1 MSFATSGSFPA
12 SLIPAQQRMALNTNY
27 LTFDG
32 GTGGNFAQQYLPEL
46 YEAEVERYGNRTI
59 GGFLRMVGA
68 EMPMTSDQVIWS
80 EQNRL
85 HVAYQQVTVTAPGG
99 LADADIVVTLNLA
112 QALPDL
118 AAADRTGAVRVGQTV
133 LIADNATGL
142 IVQKGLVQ
150 SVTSTG
156 PPNNDILNVKFYG
169 TATRTVPLG
178 ANACNMYV
186 YGSEFGKGSIGMDGS
201 IEPSFTQYAN
211 RPMILKDNFQIN
223 GSDTAQIGWVEVST
237 EDGQSGYL
245 WYLKSESETRL
256 RFEDSLE
263 MAMVESEN
271 MYNAAYTEAGNAV
284 QFQYGGV
291 GTAGAGGV
299 LTTNIQG
306 SEGLFAAI
314 EARGNVYSGFAGAAA
329 PGSGALGDFDEILK
343 NLDKQGAIEENMLFL
358 SRQTALDFD
367 DMIAAVNGGFAST
380 QAASYGLFE
389 NDGDMALNFGFSGF
403 RRGSYDF
410 YKTDWKY
417 LNDASLR
424 GLSSEID
431 GVMIPAGTTTVYD
444 QMLGSNIRRPFLH
457 VRYRASETEDRR
469 MKSWITGSVG
479 GAYTDTLDAMT
490 VSFLSERC
498 LVTQAANNFVLF
510 KGA

>member
-1 MSFATSGSFPA
+1 MSLSGGAVPP
-12 SLIPAQQRMALNTNY
+12 SLVPSQKRMTLRDNY

-32 GTGGNFAQQYLPEL
+32 AGGSFAQQYLPEL

-85 HVAYQQVTVTAPGG
+85 HIAYDTAVGANAANG
-99 LADADIVVTLNLA
+99 NANATITI
-112 QALPDL
+112 DL
-118 AAADRTGAVRVGQTV
+118 AGTSTTSAAVRVGQTV
-133 LIADNATGL
+133 LLSDAATGL
-142 IVQKGLVQ
+142 VTAKGLVQ
-150 SVTSTG
+150 SLDDATV
-156 PPNNDILNVKFYG
+156 NNIDYTNNVLNIAVYGDVGATPLPTALVGSVKLF
-169 TATRTVPLG
+169 
-178 ANACNMYV
+178 V
-186 YGSEFGKGSIGMDGS
+186 YGSDFGKGSIGMEGS
-201 IEPSFTQYAN
+201 IEPSFTQYQN
-211 RPMILKDNFQIN
+211 SPIIIKDNFQIN
-223 GSDTAQIGWVEVST
+223 GSDAAQIGWVEVAT
-237 EDGQSGYL
+237 EDGTSGYL

-256 RFEDSLE
+256 RFEDYLE
-263 MAMVESEN
+263 MAMVEGKFMN
-271 MYNAAYTEAGNAV
+271 PTGTTAANLVDYDFGGPASSAPAAGQVVN
-284 QFQYGGV
+284 
-291 GTAGAGGV
+291 GT
-299 LTTNIQG
+299 
-306 SEGLFAAI
+306 EGLFAAI
-314 EARGNVYSGFAGAAA
+314 EDRGNIYSGFAGAAA
-329 PGSGALGDFDEILK
+329 PGSGAIADFDEILK

-358 SRQTALDFD
+358 SRSTALDFD
-367 DMIAAVNGGFAST
+367 DMIAAQAGGGFAST
-380 QAASYGLFE
+380 AAASYGLFD

-417 LNDASLR
+417 LNDASTR
-424 GLSSEID
+424 GLSNEID
-431 GVMIPAGTTTVYD
+431 GVMVPAGTTTVYD

>member
-1 MSFATSGSFPA
+1 MSLSGGSFPA
-12 SLIPAQQRMALNTNY
+12 SLVPSQKRMALSENY
-27 LTFDG
+27 LSFDSTTGG
-32 GTGGNFAQQYLPEL
+32 GTFAQQYLPEL
-46 YEAEVERYGNRTI
+46 YEAEVERYGNRTL

-85 HVAYQQVTVTAPGG
+85 HVAYDTATATNGGAGQANAQV
-99 LADADIVVTLNLA
+99 VVDMT
-112 QALPDL
+112 D
-118 AAADRTGAVRVGQTV
+118 TGQTNV
-133 LIADNATGL
+133 AIREGQTILISDKATGL
-142 IVQKGLVQ
+142 VTAKALVQ
-150 SVTSTG
+150 TVTLPSTIEVSV
-156 PPNNDILNVKFYG
+156 YG
-169 TATRTVPLG
+169 NITATPLSASLLVAG
-178 ANACNMYV
+178 GINLFV
-186 YGSEFGKGSIGMDGS
+186 YGADFGKGSIGMEGS
-201 IEPSFTQYAN
+201 IEPSFTQYQN
-211 RPMILKDNFQIN
+211 SPLIIKDNYTIN
-223 GSDTAQIGWVEVST
+223 GSDAAQIGWVEVAT

-245 WYLKSESETRL
+245 WYLKAESETRL
-256 RFEDSLE
+256 RFEDYLE
-263 MAMVESEN
+263 MSMVEGEFMNPAAINASTIT
-271 MYNAAYTEAGNAV
+271 YDFGGPANAA
-284 QFQYGGV
+284 
-291 GTAGAGGV
+291 
-299 LTTNIQG
+299 LTTNVKGTQ
-306 SEGLFAAI
+306 GLFAAI
-314 EARGNVYSGFAGAAA
+314 EQRGNIYSGFAGAAA

-358 SRQTALDFD
+358 SRATALDFD

-380 QAASYGLFE
+380 QAASYGLFD

-417 LNDASLR
+417 LNDASTR
-424 GLSSEID
+424 GLSKEID
-431 GVMIPAGTTTVYD
+431 GVMVPAGTTTVYD